1 MRMFSLLA
9 VAALIALSLGASHA
23 QKPKVGDVVWSN
35 DFEGPD
41 ALQGWPQP
49 AAFGPG
55 YNSTQSLF
63 LERPAGGAEG
73 GNVIYYQLPVEKL
86 RGCLIHFAG
95 MVKGEAVSPKPQPWN
110 GVKFMVMVETPGGK
124 QYPQGQIGVG
134 TFDWQRVIFPVQIPD
149 DAISATLV
157 LGLEMV
163 SGKVW
168 YDDFSF
174 TIRKLP
180 FVVKP
185 RTSTGPLYKGH
196 SLPRLRGA
204 MISPGIDEAGLRTL
218 GQEWNANVIR
228 WQLVNYRPQGD
239 KLDLA
244 GYETWLKGEL
254 AKLDAALPLCQKY
267 GLYVVVDL
275 HSPPGG
281 SEASG
286 KGLFTDK
293 SCQDKF
299 IEVWQMMARKY
310 KNSKAVWGYDLV
322 NEPMENAVTLD
333 LSDWSELA
341 ERTGKAIRKIDT
353 EHAIIVEPPQG
364 GNPFGFDHFR
374 PVVVPKVVYSAH
386 MYLPHAFTHQ
396 RVFGDKT
403 AHWVYPGVIDGKL
416 WDKAQL
422 EAALKPVIDFQKT
435 YGVHIYMGEFSA
447 IRWAPD
453 NSAYR
458 YLRDVIDIF
467 EKYGW
472 DWSYHAFREW
482 SGWSVEHSNDEADE
496 QPTATPNDRQ
506 KLLREWY
513 AKNQK
518 PKW

>member
-1 MRMFSLLA
+1 MRMFSLLTIL
-9 VAALIALSLGASHA
+9 ALIILCLSISHA
-23 QKPKVGDVVWSN
+23 QPPKIGDVVYSA

-41 ALQGWPQP
+41 ALNGWPQP
-49 AAFGPG
+49 AKLGPG
-55 YNSTQSLF
+55 YNSPQSLF
-63 LERPAGGAEG
+63 LERPADAPVGST
-73 GNVIYYQLPVEKL
+73 VVYRTLPVEKM
-86 RGCLIHFAG
+86 RGCLVHFAG
-95 MVKGEAVSPKPQPWN
+95 MVKGEGVSPKPQPWN
-110 GVKFMVMVETPGGK
+110 GVKFLVIIETPAGK

-149 DAISATLV
+149 DAISVTLA

-163 SGKVW
+163 TGKAW

-185 RTSTGPLYKGH
+185 RVQTGPLYTGH
-196 SLPRLRGA
+196 EVPRLRGT
-204 MISPGIDEAGLRTL
+204 MISPNIDEAGLRTL
-218 GQEWNANVIR
+218 GQEWNANVVR
-228 WQLVNYRPQGD
+228 WQLVGYRPQGD

-244 GYETWLKGEL
+244 DYEKWLNGML
-254 AKLDAALPLCQKY
+254 AQLDAALPLCRKY

-293 SCQDKF
+293 SCQDEF
-299 IEVWQMMARKY
+299 IKLWEMMARKY
-310 KNSKAVWGYDLV
+310 KGSKVVWGYDLV
-322 NEPMENAVTLD
+322 NEPTENAVAEGLD
-333 LSDWSELA
+333 DWNELA
-341 ERTGKAIRKIDT
+341 ERTGKAIRKIDAD
-353 EHAIIVEPPQG
+353 HALIVEPPQG
-364 GNPFGFDHFR
+364 GNPYGFDHFA
-374 PVVVPKVVYSAH
+374 PIDVPKVVYSPH
-386 MYLPHAFTHQ
+386 MYLPHTFTHQ

-403 AHWVYPGVIDGKL
+403 ASVVYPGVIDGKM

-422 EAALKPVIDFQKT
+422 EVALKPVIDFQKN
-435 YGVHIYMGEFSA
+435 YGVQMYIGEFSA

-453 NSAYR
+453 NSSYR
-458 YLRDVIDIF
+458 YLRDVIDIY

-482 SGWSVEHSNDEADE
+482 TGWSVEHSNDQADE

-506 KLLREWY
+506 KLLRGWF
-513 AKNQK
+513 AKNAK
-518 PKW
+518 PRW